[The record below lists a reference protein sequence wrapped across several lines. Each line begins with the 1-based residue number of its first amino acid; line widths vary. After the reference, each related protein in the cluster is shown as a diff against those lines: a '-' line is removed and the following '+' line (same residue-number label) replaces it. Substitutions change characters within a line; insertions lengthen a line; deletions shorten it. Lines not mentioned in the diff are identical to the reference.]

1 MTTDAIVSVPE
12 YLNWTTRVTVKGP
25 NQKNTGWVLQFQ
37 TPLPGSNYPTNIYP
51 RDPAIMIYPDEETTF
66 GRAQA
71 VVKHS
76 KVEPDGSTTNWE
88 SNVVEVGDVV
98 AIQLHRDTFKATKLD
113 GSPNDPN
120 WATSYFWSLLSIV
133 PSDGQVDASAPP
145 PARTPPPQNVQATPA
160 GTPPPMD
167 VQGVVKGHCENIIA
181 QLAIAKLLPGI
192 EDEDGGINWDTFR
205 QYRDVYFHSVSNVP
219 IAPLPKEEAPEPEP
233 EPNLEQQFEAF

>member
-1 MTTDAIVSVPE
+1 MTTEAIVSVPE

-37 TPLPGSNYPTNIYP
+37 TPLPGSTYPTNIYP
-51 RDPAIMIYPDEETTF
+51 RDPAIMIYPDVD
-66 GRAQA
+66 GAQA
-71 VVKHS
+71 LVKHS
-76 KVEPDGSTTNWE
+76 KTEPDGSITNWE
-88 SNVVEVGDVV
+88 SNVAEVGDVV

-145 PARTPPPQNVQATPA
+145 PARTPPPPATPA
-160 GTPPPMD
+160 TGHPAPTPPAFQ
-167 VQGVVKGHCENIIA
+167 VEGVVKGHCENIIA

-192 EDEDGGINWDTFR
+192 EEEDGGINWDVFR
-205 QYRDVYFHSVSNVP
+205 QYRDVYFHTVSNVP
-219 IAPLPKEEAPEPEP
+219 IPPATEEEEEVAEE
-233 EPNLEQQFEAF
+233 LF